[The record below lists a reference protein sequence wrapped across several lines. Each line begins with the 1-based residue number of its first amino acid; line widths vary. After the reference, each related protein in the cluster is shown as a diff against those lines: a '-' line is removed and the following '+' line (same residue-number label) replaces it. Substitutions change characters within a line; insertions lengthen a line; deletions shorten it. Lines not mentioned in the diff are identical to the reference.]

1 MGGSI
6 YQESTHEF
14 LQSNFKNCIYIY
26 VDIYKYVKKLY
37 IYLLKKIII
46 KGTCELPE
54 IIMSLKLPGC
64 EFKNIYPLN

>member
-1 MGGSI
+1 M
-6 YQESTHEF
+6 
-14 LQSNFKNCIYIY
+14 L
-26 VDIYKYVKKLY
+26 KKLY
-37 IYLLKKIII
+37 IYILKKIII